1 MKLDTLREQLSQA
14 GIEFLEQGSTPS
26 ACPAPVACPANV
38 EQAQEV
44 LARAAE
50 ADLPVVPAGL
60 GSKLARCRPEVAA
73 GDPLLVLST
82 RRMDQV
88 LEYVA
93 GDGTLTAQCGASMQ
107 SLAEHVSEG
116 GHHLTPD
123 VQNPAGATLGGVLGA
138 GQSGIDRLL
147 YGPMRHHVLGVSALL
162 SDGSV
167 ARSGGRLVKNV
178 TGFDLH
184 RLYTGSRGTL
194 CVLLEASMR
203 LFPLPEDE
211 HAFTF
216 RCADAAEV
224 RERVLALWR
233 ARLPALAMLME
244 PAANGSSAQQLH
256 LLLAG
261 RSAQLDATVKQIA
274 PLTAGAEALTGDAAR
289 ALRKR
294 LRDSA
299 APDAL
304 EPALRPAATPAAAPQ
319 QAGRVAR
326 DWMSALR
333 TRFDPSGRFACPT
346 FPVR

>member
-1 MKLDTLREQLSQA
+1 MKLDTLCEQLSQA
-14 GIEFLEQGSTPS
+14 GIEVLTEGV
-26 ACPAPVACPANV
+26 APVACPTSV

-50 ADLPVVPAGL
+50 ANLPVVPSGL
-60 GSKLARCRPEVAA
+60 GSKLTRCRPEVAA

-82 RRMDQV
+82 RRMNQV

-107 SLAEHVSEG
+107 SLAEHVSQG

-123 VQNPAGATLGGVLGA
+123 VQNPDQATLGGVLGA

-147 YGPMRHHVLGVSALL
+147 YGPVRHHVLGVSALL

-203 LFPLPEDE
+203 LFSIPEDE
-211 HAFTF
+211 RAFTF
-216 RCADAAEV
+216 TCASAAELD
-224 RERVLALWR
+224 ERVLGLWQ
-233 ARLPALAMLME
+233 ARLPALAMLVE
-244 PAANGSSAQQLH
+244 PAADGSSAQQLH

-261 RSAQLDATVKQIA
+261 RSAHLDATIEQIA
-274 PLTAGAEALTGDAAR
+274 PLTAGTEALVGDPAR
-289 ALRKR
+289 ALRQR
-294 LRDSA
+294 LRDA
-299 APDAL
+299 
-304 EPALRPAATPAAAPQ
+304 ALRSAELPSPAPQ
-319 QAGRVAR
+319 APKPTSQVAER
-326 DWMSALR
+326 WMSALR
-333 TRFDPSGRFACPT
+333 ERFDPTGRFACPT
-346 FPVR
+346 FPVRLS